1 MQEQLV
7 VNQRGQLARMQ
18 LVGGANA
25 HGGGGTLAGVG
36 IFFQQDEH
44 SEVYVSDIVPDSPA
58 EACGVIHPD
67 DVLVRIGHAFSIAP
81 SHTLE
86 EIRSR
91 ILGPAGTAVLMT
103 FRRPGGRF
111 GTAPRS
117 EEFTYEVELVR
128 RKPGAALEG
137 VPAQADDAYS
147 EVLRLREELRTLQER
162 RHVSPRID
170 SDVRLGQLET
180 ELSNKMDG
188 IKRFEHLLL
197 TAQQKAEDISA
208 AKTSSERR
216 IQELL
221 QDNERLLSRERER
234 SVALKELQVLISPL
248 PHSRNA
254 LPCLCVLA
262 C

>member
-1 MQEQLV
+1 M
-7 VNQRGQLARMQ
+7 
-18 LVGGANA
+18 
-25 HGGGGTLAGVG
+25 
-36 IFFQQDEH
+36 
-44 SEVYVSDIVPDSPA
+44 
-58 EACGVIHPD
+58 C
-67 DVLVRIGHAFSIAP
+67 
-81 SHTLE
+81 
-86 EIRSR
+86 IRD
-91 ILGPAGTAVLMT
+91 
-103 FRRPGGRF
+103 RF

-128 RKPGAALEG
+128 RKPGAAVEG
-137 VPAQADDAYS
+137 VPAQADHAYS
-147 EVLRLREELRTLQER
+147 EVLRLREELRMLQER

-170 SDVRLGQLET
+170 SDVRLGQLQT

-221 QDNERLLSRERER
+221 EDNERLLSRERER

-248 PHSRNA
+248 PHSQDA
-254 LPCLCVLA
+254 LACLCVLA